1 MEFKNFNIKIEG
13 LFGKFD
19 YNLDLSG
26 KLNILIGE
34 NGDGK
39 STVINIINNIFNFDF
54 ISLTSIKFTR
64 IEIKFNEK
72 LISINYDSL
81 LAHPSAYFGAYT
93 LIEDQ
98 VIKNAQNNFIKQ
110 KPLGLNDFE
119 NLEELNDKNYSF
131 KKNSFSYV
139 DNFSIKSIEP
149 NSITEKLI
157 HAIISKFSINEF
169 NEYVSLV
176 VNYEPDYF
184 LRLFN
189 QKAITENTVFSYI
202 KKYFDTNRSKS
213 FTHNELIA
221 YIKTINKPYKP
232 QSTTVNVI
240 QNSYFLI
247 SSEIFNTTSK
257 IIKNN
262 NIDFFYGRHGTI
274 INKLNMVEIYKLDSR
289 VYKNRFR
296 NESYLRKSES
306 NSLQDQY
313 NEELD
318 ESTATINM
326 SIKEIYDKSTFEQF
340 TVEFLNL
347 AKKFQKL
354 KNNNTPDSLESV
366 DILEYERIKSQL
378 TYKYDSSV
386 FSSVRDFIYLKE
398 RRNPLSL
405 KERRA
410 KEDYLEEITF
420 ARDFDSFINRF
431 IKETFYTFSNNYDQT
446 YRNTVTII
454 KELITLFEKL
464 WSKRLGSI
472 KDAETI
478 LTSYLS
484 GKSVE
489 ILATKRFLV
498 KDKKTGEVIPI
509 ELLSSGE
516 KKILAIFSAVILG
529 EQEGLLLID
538 EPELS
543 LSIPWQER
551 LVDDISSFG
560 GKIILATQSNHIAR
574 DKHSK
579 NIVLM
584 IPRNLK

>member
-93 LIEDQ
+93 FIEDQ
-98 VIKNAQNNFIKQ
+98 VIRNAQNNFIKQ
-110 KPLGLNDFE
+110 KPLGLNDLE

-189 QKAITENTVFSYI
+189 QKAITENTIFSYI

-213 FTHNELIA
+213 FTHNELIS

-296 NESYLRKSES
+296 NESYSRKSDS

-378 TYKYDSSV
+378 TYNYDSSV

-398 RRNPLSL
+398 RRNPLYL
-405 KERRA
+405 KKRRA
-410 KEDYLEEITF
+410 KEDHLEEITF
-420 ARDFDSFINRF
+420 ARDLDSFINRF
-431 IKETFYTFSNNYDQT
+431 IKETFYTFSNNYDQI

-584 IPRNLK
+584 IPRNL

>member
-1 MEFKNFNIKIEG
+1 MEFKNFKIKIEG

-19 YNLDLSG
+19 YNLDLSS

-39 STVINIINNIFNFDF
+39 STIINIINNIFNFDF
-54 ISLTSIKFTR
+54 TSLASIKFRR
-64 IEIKFNEK
+64 IEIKFNNK
-72 LISINYDSL
+72 QIIINHDDL

-98 VIKNAQNNFIKQ
+98 IIRNAQNNFIRQ
-110 KPLGLNDFE
+110 KHLSVSDFDTFEEFE
-119 NLEELNDKNYSF
+119 NKN
-131 KKNSFSYV
+131 NSFEKNTYSYV
-139 DNFSIKSIEP
+139 EGFSIENTEP

-157 HAIISKFSINEF
+157 HTLISKFSKSEF
-169 NEYVSLV
+169 NDYVSLV

-189 QKAITENTVFSYI
+189 QKAIAEKTIFNFI
-202 KKYFDTNRSKS
+202 KKYFDINRFKS
-213 FTHNELIA
+213 FTHNELID
-221 YIKTINKPYKP
+221 YIKIINKDYKS
-232 QSTTVNVI
+232 QRTRVNVI

-247 SSEIFNTTSK
+247 SGEVFNLTSQ
-257 IIKNN
+257 IIESKNS
-262 NIDFFYGRHGTI
+262 DFLYGRYI
-274 INKLNMVEIYKLDSR
+274 SNINKLNMVEIYKLDSR
-289 VYKNRFR
+289 VDTSRFR
-296 NESYLRKSES
+296 PEKSLRYKDS
-306 NSLQDQY
+306 NSSQDQY
-313 NEELD
+313 NSELD

-326 SIKEIYDKSTFEQF
+326 SIRKIYDKDTFD
-340 TVEFLNL
+340 EFIVDFINL
-347 AKKFQKL
+347 AKKFDKA
-354 KNNNTPDSLESV
+354 KKENTTV
-366 DILEYERIKSQL
+366 DLGMIDKLEYERIKSQL
-378 TYKYDSSV
+378 SSKYDSSV
-386 FSSVRDFIYLKE
+386 FFGVRNFLYLKE
-398 RRNPLSL
+398 KRTNKDYSYD
-405 KERRA
+405 KE
-410 KEDYLEEITF
+410 LT
-420 ARDFDSFINRF
+420 RDFDNYINKF
-431 IKETFYTFSNNYDQT
+431 IKETYYTFSNNFDET
-446 YRNTVTII
+446 YRETLNLI
-454 KELITLFEKL
+454 KELIALFEKL

-498 KDKKTGEVIPI
+498 KDKKTNEVIPI

-516 KKILAIFSAVILG
+516 KKILAIFSAVLLG
-529 EQEGLLLID
+529 EQDGILLID

-551 LVDDISSFG
+551 LVEDISSFG
-560 GKIILATQSNHIAR
+560 GKIIIATQSNHIAR

-584 IPRNLK
+584 IPRNL

>member
-1 MEFKNFNIKIEG
+1 MEFKNFKIKIEG

-19 YNLDLSG
+19 YNLDLSS

-39 STVINIINNIFNFDF
+39 STIINIINNIFNFDF
-54 ISLTSIKFTR
+54 TSLASIKFRR
-64 IEIKFNEK
+64 IEIKFNNK
-72 LISINYDSL
+72 QIIINHDDL

-98 VIKNAQNNFIKQ
+98 IIKNAQNNLIRQ
-110 KPLGLNDFE
+110 KHLSVSDFDTFEEFE
-119 NLEELNDKNYSF
+119 NKN
-131 KKNSFSYV
+131 NSFEKNTYSYV
-139 DNFSIKSIEP
+139 ESFSIENTKP
-149 NSITEKLI
+149 NSIAEKLI
-157 HAIISKFSINEF
+157 HALISKFSISEF
-169 NEYVSLV
+169 NDYVSLV

-189 QKAITENTVFSYI
+189 QKAVAEKTIFNFI
-202 KKYFDTNRSKS
+202 KEYFDTNSFKS
-213 FTHNELIA
+213 LTHNELID
-221 YIKTINKPYKP
+221 YIKIINKDYKT
-232 QSTTVNVI
+232 QKTRVNVI

-247 SSEIFNTTSK
+247 SGLVFNITAQ
-257 IIKNN
+257 ILNNKNAN
-262 NIDFFYGRHGTI
+262 FFLGRFLSLSNV
-274 INKLNMVEIYKLDSR
+274 NKLNMVEVYKLDSR
-289 VYKNRFR
+289 VDTTRRLSSKKIIRP
-296 NESYLRKSES
+296 LDL
-306 NSLQDQY
+306 NSLLEQL
-313 NEELD
+313 ETEVD

-326 SIKEIYDKSTFEQF
+326 SIKRIYNEDTFE
-340 TVEFLNL
+340 EFLVDFIDLARKFDKAKIENTNGNL
-347 AKKFQKL
+347 
-354 KNNNTPDSLESV
+354 DIV
-366 DILEYERIKSQL
+366 DKLEYERIKSQL
-378 TYKYDSSV
+378 SLKYDYLSV
-386 FSSVRDFIYLKE
+386 FVGFKNFFYRKEERTNEDYSNDKELTRDFINY
-398 RRNPLSL
+398 
-405 KERRA
+405 
-410 KEDYLEEITF
+410 
-420 ARDFDSFINRF
+420 INKF
-431 IKETFYTFSNNYDQT
+431 IKETYYSFSNNFDET
-446 YRNTVTII
+446 YRKTFYLI

-584 IPRNLK
+584 IPRNL